1 MTWFSPRRTR
11 RARRNIIRALKGN
24 LLFLL
29 RVLRALRGLEIVQK
43 YCKVSAIRDGPVV
56 RSCLTFNCGEFAMD
70 GLSLNLVAT
79 AAGRSGEP
87 ECGSSLPLDFA
98 RLAARGGAWEEPTG
112 RPRPRWTAARSELR
126 ECERQRA
133 AAVRGGTRAARK
145 DNGPASRCILPS
157 LPQAF
162 LPEFVKPPERA
173 ATVTPFGRWAG
184 MWKGLSRG
192 RQIYRTP

>member
-56 RSCLTFNCGEFAMD
+56 RSCLTLNCGEFALD

-87 ECGSSLPLDFA
+87 ECGSLLPLDFA

-112 RPRPRWTAARSELR
+112 RPRSRWTAARSELR

-133 AAVRGGTRAARK
+133 AAVRGVGMKSSSRLQSTVIAVPRTSMVVFLVIWRARAGPTR
-145 DNGPASRCILPS
+145 GGG
-157 LPQAF
+157 
-162 LPEFVKPPERA
+162 
-173 ATVTPFGRWAG
+173 GRGGW
-184 MWKGLSRG
+184 
-192 RQIYRTP
+192 